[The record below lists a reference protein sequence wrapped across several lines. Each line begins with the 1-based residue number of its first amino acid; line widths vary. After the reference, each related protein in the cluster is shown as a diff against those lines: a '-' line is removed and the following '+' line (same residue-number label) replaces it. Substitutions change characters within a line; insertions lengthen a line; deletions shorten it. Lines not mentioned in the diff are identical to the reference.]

1 MLSIVFGLIALS
13 LGFWGMV
20 KYWWYMVDV
29 MIAMLPLLLIFGGA
43 VALLA
48 GIRNTGMRTSFK
60 VKTSSAKE
68 PEVVPRKKM
77 NKMNRTS

>member
-20 KYWWYMVDV
+20 KYWWYTVDV
-29 MIAMLPLLLIFGGA
+29 LIAMLPLLLIFGGA

-48 GIRNTGMRTSFK
+48 GIKNTGMRSSFK
-60 VKTSSAKE
+60 VKANSATGFESGSPIKDQ
-68 PEVVPRKKM
+68 
-77 NKMNRTS
+77 

>member
-29 MIAMLPLLLIFGGA
+29 LIAMLPLMLIFGGA

-48 GIRNTGMRTSFK
+48 GIRNTGMRTAFK
-60 VKTSSAKE
+60 VKTDAAKA
-68 PEVVPRKKM
+68 PETAPRKKDE
-77 NKMNRTS
+77 

>member
-13 LGFWGMV
+13 LGFWGLIR
-20 KYWWYMVDV
+20 YWWYMVDV
-29 MIAMLPLLLIFGGA
+29 LIAILPLILIVSGA

-60 VKTSSAKE
+60 RNRNVEETE
-68 PEVVPRKKM
+68 PSTRKKDE
-77 NKMNRTS
+77 

>member
-13 LGFWGMV
+13 LGFWGLV

-29 MIAMLPLLLIFGGA
+29 LIAILPLVLIASGA

-48 GIRNTGMRTSFK
+48 GIKNTGI
-60 VKTSSAKE
+60 SASIKKKNSNNEE
-68 PEVVPRKKM
+68 PKPSKKDE
-77 NKMNRTS
+77 

>member
-60 VKTSSAKE
+60 VKTSSQGAE
-68 PEVVPRKKM
+68 AAPRKKDE
-77 NKMNRTS
+77 

>member
-29 MIAMLPLLLIFGGA
+29 LIAILPLVLIFGGA
-43 VALLA
+43 IALMA
-48 GIRNTGMRTSFK
+48 GIKNTGMRTSFK
-60 VKTSSAKE
+60 VAKSAAGE
-68 PEVVPRKKM
+68 PEDAARKKDE
-77 NKMNRTS
+77 

>member
-13 LGFWGMV
+13 LGFWGLV

-29 MIAMLPLLLIFGGA
+29 LIAMLPLLLIGGGA
-43 VALLA
+43 IALLA

-60 VKTSSAKE
+60 ARNNVAGEPGSATRPKDE
-68 PEVVPRKKM
+68 
-77 NKMNRTS
+77 

>member
-13 LGFWGMV
+13 LGFWGLV

-29 MIAMLPLLLIFGGA
+29 LIAILPLLLIGGGA
-43 VALLA
+43 IALLA

-60 VKTSSAKE
+60 VKKNATEADDLST
-68 PEVVPRKKM
+68 RKQDE
-77 NKMNRTS
+77 

>member
-13 LGFWGMV
+13 LGFWGLV

-29 MIAMLPLLLIFGGA
+29 LIAMMPLLLIIGGA
-43 VALLA
+43 VALMA

-60 VKTSSAKE
+60 INKNTVEETE
-68 PEVVPRKKM
+68 PATRKKDE
-77 NKMNRTS
+77 

>member
-29 MIAMLPLLLIFGGA
+29 LIAILPLLLIAGGA
-43 VALLA
+43 IALLA
-48 GIRNTGMRTSFK
+48 GIKNTGMRTSFK
-60 VKTSSAKE
+60 VNKQAEETDAA
-68 PEVVPRKKM
+68 PRKKDE
-77 NKMNRTS
+77 